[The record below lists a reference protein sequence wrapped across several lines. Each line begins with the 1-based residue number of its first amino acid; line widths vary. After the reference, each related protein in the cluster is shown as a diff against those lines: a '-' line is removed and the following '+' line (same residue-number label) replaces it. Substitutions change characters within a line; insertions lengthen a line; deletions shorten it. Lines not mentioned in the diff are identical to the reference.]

1 MEIEDKID
9 SILEQNKEIQ
19 YNVEKPYI
27 KDENIQLI
35 EHNTSSDL
43 IHAMEILHSNQ
54 NLESNT
60 ILTNQQV
67 NALALMNMYGQ
78 LYDIEFFKQYVAL
91 FPKYRISGDDGR
103 GRKELIQIAE
113 AIQRDKQQ
121 KEDKFLD
128 LLGRK

>member
-1 MEIEDKID
+1 MKALKSSIEND
-9 SILEQNKEIQ
+9 IQ
-19 YNVEKPYI
+19 EK
-27 KDENIQLI
+27 DI
-35 EHNTSSDL
+35 EFVQRDTSSDL

-67 NALALMNMYGQ
+67 NALSVMNWASQVYG
-78 LYDIEFFKQYVAL
+78 IEFFKYYVSL

-113 AIQRDKQQ
+113 AIQKDKMEQQ
-121 KEDKFLD
+121 NKFLD
-128 LLGRK
+128 ILGKR